1 MNYQQS
7 SLPTPEIVELAKLS
21 SQQLSTLIETHNKT
35 QKIDIQGKDGKLHAI
50 ELPVNSLHLLLE
62 ALTQLGEGNAVNLTP
77 IHAELTTQ
85 EAADLLNISRPSL
98 IKLLD
103 EEKIPYH
110 RVGNRRKVKF
120 TDVSSYKDKIDDKRR
135 KTLDELSDLD
145 QELGLGYE

>member
-1 MNYQQS
+1 MNYQQDS
-7 SLPTPEIVELAKLS
+7 IPTPEVAELAKLS
-21 SQQLSTLIETHNKT
+21 SQQLSTLIETNNKT
-35 QKIDIQGKDGKLHAI
+35 QKIDIQGKDGNIHAI
-50 ELPVNSLHLLLE
+50 ELPVNMLYLLLE

-77 IHAELTTQ
+77 IHSELTTQ

-103 EEKIPYH
+103 EKQIPYH

-120 TDVSSYKDKIDDKRR
+120 TDVSSYKDKIDKKRR